1 MDALNLGGTYL
12 NMYDV
17 VLSVSGVINI
27 LARDKETAAYNALEL
42 SLDREE
48 TLIDV
53 RLSDEW

>member
-1 MDALNLGGTYL
+1 M

-17 VLSVSGVINI
+17 VLSASGVVNI
-27 LARDKETAAYNALEL
+27 LAWDKETAAYNALEL

>member
-17 VLSVSGVINI
+17 VLSVSGVVNI

-53 RLSDEW
+53 RL